1 MTTRTTLRSMALFL
15 TAAIAVSGVALAGE
29 SKHAGRFG
37 ADAPL
42 VYKATNTGT
51 IATID
56 GDRVTL
62 TNEAGKAIEL
72 VVGDKVKIKNADGD
86 RVEASTLATGQ
97 RLEVVHR
104 GEKVLKITVLS

>member
-1 MTTRTTLRSMALFL
+1 MTTRTTLRSLAVFL
-15 TAAIAVSGVALAGE
+15 AAAIAVSGVALAGE

-51 IATID
+51 IASIE
-56 GDRVTL
+56 GERVTL
-62 TNEAGKAIEL
+62 TNEAGKPIEL
-72 VVGDKVKIKNADGD
+72 VVDTKTKIKNAGGD
-86 RVEASTLATGQ
+86 RVEASSLAAGQ